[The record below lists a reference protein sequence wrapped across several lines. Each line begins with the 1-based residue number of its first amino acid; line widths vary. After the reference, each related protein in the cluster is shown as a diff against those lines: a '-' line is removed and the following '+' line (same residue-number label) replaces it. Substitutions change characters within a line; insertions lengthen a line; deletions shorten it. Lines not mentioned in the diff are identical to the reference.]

1 MVASVELVH
10 EKRLLRPLFAF
21 GALKSFKAAVFR
33 YKIST

>member
-21 GALKSFKAAVFR
+21 GASKRFKTAVFEG
-33 YKIST
+33 KIGL